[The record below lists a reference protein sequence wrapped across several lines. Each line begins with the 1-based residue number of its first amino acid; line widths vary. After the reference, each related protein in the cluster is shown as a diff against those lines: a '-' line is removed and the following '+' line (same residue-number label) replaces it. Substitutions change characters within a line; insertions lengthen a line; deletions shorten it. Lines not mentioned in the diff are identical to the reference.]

1 MPLELS
7 RLKKATTSLELLLSR
22 VQNSDLMGSLDEV
35 SRYGLR
41 AGVILNFEFTYELC
55 WKSLKRWLEENIGST
70 YVDGVT
76 RRELFR
82 YGAENRLIDDVDLW
96 MDFHRSRNMASHTYD
111 VSVADD
117 VFESAALFSKEA
129 VRFLAALEAR
139 ND

>member
-22 VQNSDLMGSLDEV
+22 VQDSDLMGSLDEV
-35 SRYGLR
+35 TRYGLR

-55 WKSLKRWLEENIGST
+55 WKSLKLWLEENIGST

-82 YGAENRLIDDVDLW
+82 YGAENRLIDDVDFW
-96 MDFHRSRNMASHTYD
+96 MDFHRSRNMTSHTYH

-117 VFESAALFSKEA
+117 VFEAAALFSKEA
-129 VRFLAALEAR
+129 IRFLAALEAR

>member
-35 SRYGLR
+35 TRYGLR

-55 WKSLKRWLEENIGST
+55 WKSLKRRLEENIGST

-96 MDFHRSRNMASHTYD
+96 MDFHRSRNMTSHTYD

>member
-1 MPLELS
+1 MALELS
-7 RLKKATTSLELLLSR
+7 NLKKAITSLGALLR
-22 VQNSDLMGSLDEV
+22 RAQDPELMGALDEV
-35 SRYGLR
+35 TRYGLR
-41 AGVILNFEFTYELC
+41 AGVIQNFEFTYELC

-96 MDFHRSRNMASHTYD
+96 MDFHRSRNMTSHTYD

>member
-22 VQNSDLMGSLDEV
+22 VQDSDLMGSLDEV
-35 SRYGLR
+35 TRYGLR

-82 YGAENRLIDDVDLW
+82 YGAENRLIDDVDFW
-96 MDFHRSRNMASHTYD
+96 MDFHRSRNMTSHTYH

-117 VFESAALFSKEA
+117 VFEAAALFSKEA
-129 VRFLAALEAR
+129 IRFLAALEAR

>member
-1 MPLELS
+1 MSLELS
-7 RLKKATTSLELLLSR
+7 SLKKAIMSLEALVARTL
-22 VQNSDLMGSLDEV
+22 DPELMGSLDEV
-35 SRYGLR
+35 TRYGLR
-41 AGVILNFEFTYELC
+41 AGVIQNFGFTYKLC

-96 MDFHRSRNMASHTYD
+96 MDFHRSRNMTSHTYD

-117 VFESAALFSKEA
+117 VFEAASRFSKEA
-129 VRFLAALEAR
+129 VRLLAALEAR